1 MTMAATSIDEV
12 SDDDYPWDLSK
23 MPIAPGVAATDDALA
38 ALAEANPD
46 QRATVRRVRELLAGD
61 RPERTVVGADWARA
75 LQHAP
80 DVVAVTF
87 SSGGFDEVS
96 WDNDRSTFVVAGFSA
111 LREIHGDDP
120 HYCEAAGRDHVKEV
134 LHGCPRAITVD
145 EAVLLGRDE
154 GGDE

>member
-1 MTMAATSIDEV
+1 MAATADEV
-12 SDDDYPWDLSK
+12 TADDYPWDLDQ
-23 MPIAPGVAATDDALA
+23 MPIAPDEVATDAALDALDD
-38 ALAEANPD
+38 ANPG
-46 QRATVRRVRELLAGD
+46 QRATVRRVHEMLTGD
-61 RPERTVVGADWARA
+61 RPSERVSTTDWARA

-80 DVVAVTF
+80 DVVAVAWDT
-87 SSGGFDEVS
+87 GGFDEVS
-96 WDNDRSTFVVAGFSA
+96 WDGDRSTFVVAGFSA